1 MHVCMPQCIF
11 ACLHVCMSACLHVC
25 VLACWHVR
33 MVEYELHVY
42 MVAGLH
48 VLGAVTA
55 PIAFHRE

>member
-1 MHVCMPQCIF
+1 MF
-11 ACLHVCMSACLHVC
+11 ACPNAYLRVCMSACLHVC
-25 VLACWHVR
+25 VLACWHVC

-55 PIAFHRE
+55 QIAFYRE